1 LDLRQLRRAL
11 LALAILALVAPTPAS
26 AARSPGYNLTSHQA
40 IEIART
46 DPKVAAEEAKWGHL
60 SPSATTKD
68 ATWQVGFYKGDR
80 ELVLVV
86 VDDATGA
93 ITESWTG
100 YQVAWQM
107 ARGYPGAFGRKLN
120 APYVWLPLCALFIC
134 GLWDWRR
141 WRRWAHVDLAMLLA
155 FGVSHYFF
163 NRADIGVSV
172 PLVYPV
178 LLYLLVRMLW
188 IGFRGRGEG
197 LRPSLSVG
205 WLALGVIF
213 LLAFRVALNVADSN
227 VIDVGYSGVVGGDRA
242 IHGKPMYG
250 EGAFPSDNASGD
262 TYGPANYYAYVPF
275 DLAWPWSGSWD
286 SLPAAHAASIA
297 FDLLA
302 AAGLFLLGRRIRPG
316 PAGTRLGVILAYAWA
331 AYPYTAFA
339 LESNSN
345 DTLVAVLV
353 IGALLLISSAVGRGV
368 MAALAALTKFAPFA
382 LAPLLAVGL
391 REERR
396 PADEASSDAR
406 AVGGTDWRGVAIFSL
421 AFAVAAGL
429 LLAWPA
435 TNPGLSTFWHRTISF
450 QANRNSPFSVWGQ
463 TDLGWLHTTVEA
475 LTVALAVAVAFVP
488 RRRDLRQVAALG
500 AAVMVATE
508 LCADHWFYLYIPWFF
523 PLVAVALALAPVREV
538 VPVEAKEQV
547 EEGKAPLPAA
557 ARA

>member
-1 LDLRQLRRAL
+1 MAA
-11 LALAILALVAPTPAS
+11 LALAAPGTAS
-26 AARSPGYNLTSHQA
+26 AATNPGYNLTAHQA

-46 DPKVAAEEAKWGHL
+46 DPKVLVEQAKWGHL
-60 SPSATTKD
+60 TPSATTKD
-68 ATWQVGFYKGDR
+68 TTWQVGFYTGDR

-107 ARGYPGAFGRKLN
+107 ARGYPGAFGRKIN
-120 APYVWLPLCALFIC
+120 APYVWLPLCALFAC

-141 WRRWAHVDLAMLLA
+141 WRRLAHLDLAMLLA

-178 LLYLLVRMLW
+178 LVYLLARMAW

-197 LRPSLSVG
+197 LRPSLPTG

-213 LLAFRVALNVADSN
+213 LLSFRIGLDVTDSN
-227 VIDVGYSGVVGGDRA
+227 VIDVGYSGVIGADRA

-250 EGAFPSDNASGD
+250 EGAFPADNASGD

-275 DLAWPWSGSWD
+275 ELAWPWSGTWD
-286 SLPAAHAASIA
+286 DLPAAHAAAIA
-297 FDLLA
+297 FDLMA
-302 AAGLFLLGRRIRPG
+302 VAGLFLLGRRIRPG
-316 PAGTRLGVILAYAWA
+316 PAGARLGVILAYAWA

-353 IGALLLISSAVGRGV
+353 IGALLLVG
-368 MAALAALTKFAPFA
+368 
-382 LAPLLAVGL
+382 
-391 REERR
+391 
-396 PADEASSDAR
+396 PAID
-406 AVGGTDWRGVAIFSL
+406 
-421 AFAVAAGL
+421 
-429 LLAWPA
+429 
-435 TNPGLSTFWHRTISF
+435 PGLGTFWQRTITY
-450 QANRNSPFSVWGQ
+450 QANRSSPFSIWGQ
-463 TDLGWLHTTVEA
+463 TNLGWLHTTVEV
-475 LTVALAVAVAFVP
+475 LTVALALAVAFVP
-488 RRRDLRQVAALG
+488 RRRDLRQVAAL
-500 AAVMVATE
+500 AATVLIATE

-523 PLVAVALALAPVREV
+523 PLVAVALAAEPGRVAQRATEDELVREAGAPV
-538 VPVEAKEQV
+538 
-547 EEGKAPLPAA
+547 GAA
-557 ARA
+557 AAA

>member
-1 LDLRQLRRAL
+1 LAA
-11 LALAILALVAPTPAS
+11 LALAAPGTAS
-26 AARSPGYNLTSHQA
+26 AATNPGYNLTAHQA

-46 DPKVAAEEAKWGHL
+46 DPKVLVEQAKWGHL
-60 SPSATTKD
+60 TPSATTKD
-68 ATWQVGFYKGDR
+68 TTWQVGFYTGDR

-107 ARGYPGAFGRKLN
+107 ARGYPGAFGRKIN
-120 APYVWLPLCALFIC
+120 APYVWLPLCALFAC

-141 WRRWAHVDLAMLLA
+141 WRRLAHLDLAMLLA

-178 LLYLLVRMLW
+178 LVYLLARMAW

-197 LRPSLSVG
+197 LRPSLPTG

-213 LLAFRVALNVADSN
+213 LLSFRIGLDVTDSN
-227 VIDVGYSGVVGGDRA
+227 VIDVGYSGVIGADRA

-250 EGAFPSDNASGD
+250 EGAFPADNASGD

-275 DLAWPWSGSWD
+275 ELAWPWSGTWD
-286 SLPAAHAASIA
+286 DLPAAHAAAIA
-297 FDLLA
+297 FDLMA
-302 AAGLFLLGRRIRPG
+302 VAGLFLLGRRIRPG
-316 PAGTRLGVILAYAWA
+316 PAGARLGVILAYAWA

-353 IGALLLISSAVGRGV
+353 IGALLLITSPAARGA
-368 MAALAALTKFAPFA
+368 MAALAALTKFAPLA
-382 LAPLLAVGL
+382 LAPLLAVGV
-391 REERR
+391 RDESPAEPGSSAWRR
-396 PADEASSDAR
+396 FVS
-406 AVGGTDWRGVAIFSL
+406 VDWRAIGIFTAAL
-421 AFAVAAGL
+421 AVVGAL
-429 LLAWPA
+429 LLVGPA
-435 TNPGLSTFWHRTISF
+435 IDPGLGTFWQRTITY
-450 QANRNSPFSVWGQ
+450 QANRSSPFSIWGQ
-463 TDLGWLHTTVEA
+463 TNLGWLHTTVEV
-475 LTVALAVAVAFVP
+475 LTVALALAVAFVP
-488 RRRDLRQVAALG
+488 RRRDLRQVAAL
-500 AAVMVATE
+500 AATVLIATE

-523 PLVAVALALAPVREV
+523 PLVAVALAAEPGRVAQRATEDELVREAGAPV
-538 VPVEAKEQV
+538 
-547 EEGKAPLPAA
+547 GAA
-557 ARA
+557 AAA